1 MDNRGAGRIGGIGG
15 TALRNTTS
23 VRAGARCASH
33 ADWETQICPYRLGL
47 SHLERGRYKE
57 KTVIDARVEKVLTR
71 ALFPAHVLQGEVG
84 KGNHSGTRDLK

>member
-57 KTVIDARVEKVLTR
+57 KTVIDARVEKVLTKR
-71 ALFPAHVLQGEVG
+71 YFWHMFCEGRVGED
-84 KGNHSGTRDLK
+84 NRSGIA